1 MTSRPEHVQGL
12 RALALQYGIERVRD
26 DASRSKVLEMVGAL
40 RGKPLPATE
49 KANLEE
55 RVLAY
60 LQTFP
65 GAVLAAPPQ
74 GNAGDSTSPGFRLCG
89 RSFLFT
95 YNWKFMTSP

>member
-1 MTSRPEHVQGL
+1 MYMGL

-40 RGKPLPATE
+40 RGKPLPAKE

-60 LQTFP
+60 F
-65 GAVLAAPPQ
+65 
-74 GNAGDSTSPGFRLCG
+74 DSTSPGFPSLW
-89 RSFLFT
+89 S
-95 YNWKFMTSP
+95 